1 MLGTLS
7 NRNRQL
13 LAPCLGT
20 LLLIVLLLLASLD
33 VEYKV
38 ERPPKTS
45 MHEVRMYT
53 PPPPPP
59 PPPMEQNAQDSS
71 MPSLA
76 LGNVED
82 PVDTGGMGLDL
93 DIKLDGIVGYGAGG
107 PGAFG
112 AGGGPGGFG
121 DGLGGGGYWGTVALS
136 ELDNIPMIRSYPLM
150 KPDDANPLVGWHK
163 EAVGQNIQ
171 EFVVW
176 LHIAIDEEGRTYP
189 IRIIQ
194 NPFPSMNEEIMEFV
208 SAVRFTPPTRL
219 GVPVKTEYLWDL
231 LIKRPSRHP
240 L

>member
-1 MLGTLS
+1 MLGILS
-7 NRNRQL
+7 NRNRRL
-13 LAPCLGT
+13 LAFCSGT
-20 LLLIVLLLLASLD
+20 LLLFILLLLVSLED
-33 VEYKV
+33 TFEV
-38 ERPPKTS
+38 ERTPRIT
-45 MHEVRMYT
+45 MHEVRIYS

-59 PPPMEQNAQDSS
+59 PPPMEQNAPDSS

-82 PVDTGGMGLDL
+82 PVDMGGMGLDL
-93 DIKLDGIVGYGAGG
+93 DIKLDGIVGYGT
-107 PGAFG
+107 
-112 AGGGPGGFG
+112 GGPGGFG
-121 DGLGGGGYWGTVALS
+121 DGFGGGGYWGTVALS
-136 ELDNIPMIRSYPLM
+136 ELDNIPMIRSYPLLRS
-150 KPDDANPLVGWHK
+150 DDDNPLRGWPK
-163 EAVGQNIQ
+163 EAVDQNIT

-194 NPFPSMNEEIMEFV
+194 NPFPTMNEEILEFV
-208 SAVRFTPPTRL
+208 SAVLFTPPTRL